1 MPDVSTLFELLAAAP
16 RRRLLI
22 TLCDTE
28 SLHVSDALLT
38 RGEAR
43 TAPSG
48 GPSPGGPRSPGD
60 DGRDARELQ
69 LYHNHLPKLAAEDVV
84 EWDPD
89 TGIVSR
95 GPAFREVEPMVRLL
109 VDNPQALPGAFV

>member
-1 MPDVSTLFELLAAAP
+1 MSDVSTLFELLAAAP
-16 RRRLLI
+16 RRRLLV

-28 SLHVSDALLT
+28 SLRISDALLT
-38 RGEAR
+38 RGETR
-43 TAPSG
+43 TARPDGS
-48 GPSPGGPRSPGD
+48 SPGGPRSPGD
-60 DGRDARELQ
+60 GGRDARELQ

-95 GPAFREVEPMVRLL
+95 GPAFREVEPVVRLL
-109 VDNPQALPGAFV
+109 VENPQVLPGAFA